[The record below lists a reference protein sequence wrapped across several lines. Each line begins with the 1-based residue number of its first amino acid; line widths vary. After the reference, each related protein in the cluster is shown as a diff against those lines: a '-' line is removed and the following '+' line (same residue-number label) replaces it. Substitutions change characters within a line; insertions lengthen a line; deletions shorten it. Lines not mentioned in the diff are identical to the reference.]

1 LAPHWEIW
9 MLAQGGFTPHE
20 VLQAATINGAR
31 YLGLDR
37 DLGSLDVGKR
47 ADLVVYGA
55 DPLANIRNT
64 EDVDYVMVNGRL
76 FDADTMA
83 EIGGKQRPAP
93 TFYWQKHGAAAAN
106 AAGLGLP
113 GPTAECH
120 CPKSWSR
127 Q

>member
-1 LAPHWEIW
+1 

-20 VLQAATINGAR
+20 ALQAATLNGAR

-55 DPLANIRNT
+55 DPLQDIRNT
-64 EDVDYVMVNGRL
+64 ENIDYVMVNGRL
-76 FDADTMA
+76 FDGETMA
-83 EIGGKQRPAP
+83 EIGGRQRPAP
-93 TFYWQKHGAAAAN
+93 TFYWQRHGAAAAT
-106 AAGLGLP
+106 AAGIGLP

-120 CPKSWSR
+120 CPKSWAAQR
-127 Q
+127 IIP